1 MIKSI
6 NSIFNYNWE
15 EYMILNPNRVVFW
28 FELFH
33 NRVRFWYRPEIP
45 EVLSDGPVIAID
57 NPSKDQILKVING
70 KDIYVDGPDLRYLIE
85 HYICEDLVVPTI

>member
-6 NSIFNYNWE
+6 NSRFDSNWE
-15 EYMILNPNRVVFW
+15 DYIILNTNRVIFW

-33 NRVRFWYRPEIP
+33 NMIIFCYHPEIP
-45 EVLSDGPVIAID
+45 EALSDGPVIVIK

-70 KDIYVDGPDLRYLIE
+70 KDIYVEGSDLRYLIE
-85 HYICEDLVVPTI
+85 HYICKDLVVPTI